1 MNDVEILESLSEI
14 FRDFFDDGEIVLSNV
29 TTAEDIEDWD
39 SLAQVGLILSIE
51 KTFSLKLSAT
61 EVGKLENVGEM
72 VKLISSKI

>member
-1 MNDVEILESLSEI
+1 MNDVEILENLSEI
-14 FRDFFDDGEIVLSNV
+14 FREFFDDGEIVLSNV

-72 VKLISSKI
+72 VKLISGKT

>member
-14 FRDFFDDGEIVLSNV
+14 FREFFDDGEIVLSNV

-72 VKLISSKI
+72 VKLISSKT

>member
-14 FRDFFDDGEIVLSNV
+14 FRDFFDDDEIVLSNM

-51 KTFSLKLSAT
+51 KTFSLKLNAT

-72 VKLISSKI
+72 VKLISSKT